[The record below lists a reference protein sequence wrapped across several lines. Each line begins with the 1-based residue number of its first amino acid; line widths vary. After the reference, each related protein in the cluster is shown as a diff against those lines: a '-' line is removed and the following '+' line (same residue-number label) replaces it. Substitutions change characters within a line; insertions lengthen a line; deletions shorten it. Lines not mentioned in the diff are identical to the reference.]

1 MDIVIEQWDQMLR
14 VAASLK
20 KRLTPAHVIIERLIN
35 GSPSDRLARAFTQLG
50 RLIKTQ
56 YILRYITEPE
66 L

>member
-20 KRLTPAHVIIERLIN
+20 KRLTPAHVIKGIRDIHVQIH
-35 GSPSDRLARAFTQLG
+35 A
-50 RLIKTQ
+50 KT
-56 YILRYITEPE
+56 L